1 MLEAC
6 LHEDKNTF
14 AEIKKLRKCKVDEDN
29 AIDGN
34 TDNVEN
40 YFADMSANLYLYTSV
55 DEKAEDRF
63 IQDD

>member
-1 MLEAC
+1 MSNKLLEAC

-34 TDNVEN
+34 TDNV
-40 YFADMSANLYLYTSV
+40 
-55 DEKAEDRF
+55 
-63 IQDD
+63 